1 MAVVRGPEILSPT
14 QVGAL
19 NDALNRA
26 AGTTVELHVRSSVTA
41 RSRVRTTLAQAD
53 QNRARKASLRE

>member
-19 NDALNRA
+19 NDALNRV
-26 AGTTVELHVRSSVTA
+26 AGTTVELHVRSVIAAEVTRGGMLYA
-41 RSRVRTTLAQAD
+41 PDFDLPEP
-53 QNRARKASLRE
+53 K

>member
-26 AGTTVELHVRSSVTA
+26 AGTTVELHVRSVIAAEVT
-41 RSRVRTTLAQAD
+41 
-53 QNRARKASLRE
+53 REGMLYAPDFDLPEPR